1 MEDNREPKSLEELI
15 QLILEQSM
23 VNAMETIEELGIDM
37 WLSDEVPMSIERKC
51 SIMEKMMDWFEER
64 EQYERCALLRDALK
78 EGRSKCKE
86 LN

>member
-1 MEDNREPKSLEELI
+1 MEDREPKSFEELI

-23 VNAMETIEELGIDM
+23 VNAIEIIEEIGIEM

-51 SIMEKMMDWFEER
+51 AIMEKMMTWFEER
-64 EQYERCALLRDALK
+64 EQYDRCALLRDALK